1 MKNLFFLLSPP
12 PALAVHQSRG
22 MLVTLLLSAMM
33 FSLQAQ
39 TVCDDIMVRV
49 SAPIQIDCYTVKIPV
64 FFGGGNN
71 FDACDMFVEGN
82 VTGANATIDRVEY
95 HPSFSSS
102 FVNLSSFSIEGP
114 SSSTTYLSNVSAPP
128 IFEIYVT
135 TDPGESFT
143 LEFDEISFDLDANC
157 SGTPCMLDVEI
168 ASGHPDVSYDINSP
182 VMSGPTSAA
191 CDISASRDIDIFL
204 DYSSPIAATPGELVE
219 IPIKVRDNDNPT
231 AAMLK
236 LERLDLEIAYTDV
249 YGGLAFEIVEPLT
262 TLSNTSF
269 NFGEDLNTVRVN
281 LSPTIGNSF
290 TIPLDGTSGEG
301 QFGILEVQLQE
312 EPFAD
317 GEAIFAFEYARFKE
331 YDAGGAGACCS
342 PSTQGDGT
350 VTFDADEGFP
360 CQDNDPEVL
369 ISIQEPTALENG
381 DLSFPI
387 FLEAATG
394 VQDIVSL
401 TELLVELELDADGGL
416 TIDSDTENTVD
427 PNYCLSTSCS
437 ALGGEYPQNGDC
449 IEVRAGGTEV
459 SFAFCTGP
467 TTAGYPVRLF
477 NLIVSGGSC
486 GCVNDIRIKRA
497 RWDFPETTNSKCVLS
512 IDKSIFD
519 NNQTFCAPSHQI
531 EIGCTSTVP
540 VPGKVN
546 LCQLSPSSPEYDCT
560 SSPPCN
566 DEVPSYDF
574 GWFTSPA
581 CSTSGDYQ
589 LAACKNDF
597 LRCGVSTF
605 DIFLITRHILGLA
618 PISDPKTLIA
628 ADVNG
633 SGSISVTDQ
642 IAIRKV
648 ILGIETQFNPNVPA
662 WRFITCGY
670 SFTNPSSPWSQLPD
684 ASVFDYVA
692 PSLDEPCFEAIK
704 MGDVNCFNLLN
715 CGDEEV
721 DGEMVLFL
729 GEETTGLNPGETRV
743 YLEPDS
749 FRNVAAFQFALQ
761 FDGTKFDYDTLAPR
775 DLAYSDGDNIGQ
787 SEGGNSLLRYAWYDE
802 SGYSKT
808 LLAGDD
814 VIALSFDKLVSG
826 SADLSGFSL
835 DTAALQPIA
844 YMADGTKQKITLSIR
859 SGGKLGNGFLQQSD
873 NTPLEESNEQKSAL
887 GAQVLVA
894 PNPFSQKLLIDLG
907 STPSGAQASVTIFN
921 SIGQQVWQWQGLT
934 VGVLESSTASWPDGV
949 YYYQVK
955 IGEDMTSG
963 KVIKGQ

>member
-1 MKNLFFLLSPP
+1 
-12 PALAVHQSRG
+12 
-22 MLVTLLLSAMM
+22 MM

-128 IFEIYVT
+128 SFEIYVT

-168 ASGHPDVSYDINSP
+168 ASGHPDVSYDVNSP
-182 VMSGPTSAA
+182 VMSGPTSVA

-449 IEVRAGGTEV
+449 IEVRTGGTEV

-761 FDGTKFDYDTLAPR
+761 FEGTKFDYDTLAPR

>member
-1 MKNLFFLLSPP
+1 
-12 PALAVHQSRG
+12 

-33 FSLQAQ
+33 SYLPAQ
-39 TVCDDIMVRV
+39 TVCDDVTVRV
-49 SAPIQIDCYTVKIPV
+49 DPPTQVDCYTVKIPV
-64 FFGGGNN
+64 YFGAGGN

-82 VTGANATIDRVEY
+82 VSGANSTIERVE
-95 HPSFSSS
+95 HFSPFSSS
-102 FVNLSSFSIEGP
+102 SVNLSSFSIQGP
-114 SSSTTYLSNVSAPP
+114 SSSSTYLGNVLAPP
-128 IFEIYVT
+128 SFEIYVT

-168 ASGHPDVSYDINSP
+168 TSGHTDVTYVGGSP
-182 VMSGPTSAA
+182 LMSGPTSTN

-231 AAMLK
+231 AAILE

-249 YGGLAFEIVEPLT
+249 YGGLNFDIKG
-262 TLSNTSF
+262 LSSISNVNIFPNTIQ
-269 NFGEDLNTVRVN
+269 N
-281 LSPTIGNSF
+281 LLRLDIRPSGSGSYF
-290 TIPLDGTSGEG
+290 SIPLNGIDGEG
-301 QFGILEVQLQE
+301 QFGILEVQLQK

-317 GEAIFAFEYARFKE
+317 GEADFTFQYARFKE

-381 DLSFPI
+381 DLSFPV

-416 TIDSDTENTVD
+416 TIDSDTENMVD

-449 IEVRAGGTEV
+449 IEVRTGGTEV

-497 RWDFPETTNSKCVLS
+497 RWDFPETTDDKCVLS

-605 DIFLITRHILGLA
+605 DMVLISRHVLGID
-618 PISDPKTLIA
+618 PITDPKALIA

-633 SGSISVTDQ
+633 SGSITNLDQ
-642 IAIRKV
+642 IVIRKV
-648 ILGIETQFNPNVPA
+648 ILGITNQFNPNVPA

-692 PSLDEPCFEAIK
+692 PSLAEPCFEAIK
-704 MGDVNCFNLLN
+704 MGDVNCDNLFD

-761 FDGTKFDYDTLAPR
+761 FDGTKFGYDTLAPR
-775 DLAYSDGDNIGQ
+775 DLAYSDGDNIAQ
-787 SEGGNSLLRYAWYDE
+787 SEGGNSLLRYVWYDE

-814 VIALSFDKLVSG
+814 IIALSFDKLVSG

-859 SGGKLGNGFLQQSD
+859 SGGKLGNGFLQQSE

-921 SIGQQVWQWQGLT
+921 SIGQQVWQWQGSAD
-934 VGVLESSTASWPDGV
+934 GALEASTATWPDGV

-955 IGEDMTSG
+955 VDESTTSG

>member
-1 MKNLFFLLSPP
+1 
-12 PALAVHQSRG
+12 
-22 MLVTLLLSAMM
+22 MM

-128 IFEIYVT
+128 SFEIYVT

-168 ASGHPDVSYDINSP
+168 ASGHPDVSYDVNSP
-182 VMSGPTSAA
+182 VMSGPTSVA

-449 IEVRAGGTEV
+449 IEVRTGGTEV

-761 FDGTKFDYDTLAPR
+761 FEGTKFDYDTLAPR

-907 STPSGAQASVTIFN
+907 SIPTGSTASVSIFN
-921 SIGQQVWQWQGLT
+921 SIGQQVWQWQGSADGT
-934 VGVLESSTASWPDGV
+934 LEASTATWPDGV

-955 IGEDMTSG
+955 IDEDTTSG